1 MSATTNIETN
11 GKATA
16 NTTAIS
22 DTISDYTSVQAA
34 ATSTRGINL
43 PVLRLGV
50 AGEAVR
56 FAQQRLI
63 AYGYHMGFNG
73 QYGPQMKVAV
83 EHFQAYYGGLVVDG
97 IIGEQT
103 WRALSNEEFY
113 RLGWDF
119 RYPFQ
124 NTGYP
129 YNVNMP
135 ELRQG
140 NVGNAV
146 ECLQLRLYAKGFF
159 VFIDGIFGP
168 RTREAV
174 EYFQRREGLVI
185 DGIVGQQTW
194 RKLG

>member
-16 NTTAIS
+16 NTIAIPG
-22 DTISDYTSVQAA
+22 YTPVQPA
-34 ATSTRGINL
+34 ATSTRGIDL
-43 PVLRLGV
+43 PVLSLGI

-63 AYGYHMGFNG
+63 AYGYHIGFNG

-103 WRALSNEEFY
+103 WRALCNEEFY

-124 NTGYP
+124 NTGYA
-129 YNVNMP
+129 YNVNLP
-135 ELRQG
+135 ELKQG
-140 NVGNAV
+140 HVGNAV

-174 EYFQRREGLVI
+174 EYFQRREGLAV